1 MSAVKSNLSK
11 EQERMLCSMFDRAKL
26 SLLFKASVHGYSGSS
41 FHQKCDNQGPTITVA
56 YNNSGLVYGG
66 YVSKDF
72 AQTGQDVYDEK
83 AFLFSLDCRSEDI
96 ILRQVPVTNGQ
107 PAFNDGAYS
116 PNFGSL
122 YNNSNNVFSNP
133 GNYFD
138 SLQPQPQC
146 SFYNVNTGPNFG
158 GLVFLNNN
166 GTQVSSKPGTFYNF
180 DPALIHGNDLN
191 LIELEVYRVEDS
203 GNHLEKPW
211 RNIDWSPG
219 KRKELMETIKSWK
232 PIITSVSKAQVLLVG
247 PVGAGKSSFFNSLS
261 SVFRGHV
268 TSQAVT
274 GSAGTSVTTKF
285 HTYPVMSDKSRKP
298 LPLILCDT
306 MGLEGD
312 VNAGLDMED
321 ITSILQGHVQ
331 DRYQFNP
338 LVPLQE
344 EAPGFRKAAYVK
356 DKIHCLVY
364 VIDSSKVK
372 LLPEKML
379 EKFAAIRRKANLLG
393 IPQLVLLTMVDEACS
408 LVAENL
414 QKVYQSL
421 YIEKMMREAAALLGV
436 SLSAVIPVK
445 NYSRELELH
454 SDIDV
459 LLLSAVIQIIRAAE
473 SYFDDIYQ
481 DAEEETT

>member
-1 MSAVKSNLSK
+1 MSDVRSRLTKK
-11 EQERMLCSMFDRAKL
+11 QEGVLCSMFFGSARL
-26 SLLFKASVHGYSGSS
+26 SLLFKASVQSYNYSV
-41 FHQKCDNQGPTITVA
+41 FHQKCDRQGPTLTVA
-56 YNNSGLVYGG
+56 YNNAGFIFGG
-66 YVSKDF
+66 FISKDF
-72 AQTGQDVYDEK
+72 AQTGSNLKDDK
-83 AFLFSLDCRSEDI
+83 AFLYGLDSRGD
-96 ILRQVPVTNGQ
+96 N
-107 PAFNDGAYS
+107 
-116 PNFGSL
+116 
-122 YNNSNNVFSNP
+122 
-133 GNYFD
+133 
-138 SLQPQPQC
+138 LQPHRVHVIDGQC
-146 SFYNVNTGPNFG
+146 SFSDVSSGPNFG
-158 GLVFLNNN
+158 GLVFLDN
-166 GTQVSSKPGTFYNF
+166 GTQVYSNPGTLYNF

-219 KRKELMETIKSWK
+219 KRKELMESIKSWK

-285 HTYPVMSDKSRKP
+285 RTYPVMSDKSRKP

-312 VNAGLDMED
+312 VNAGLDIGD

-393 IPQLVLLTMVDEACS
+393 IPQLVLLTKVDEACS

-421 YIEKMMREAAALLGV
+421 YIEKMVTYTIYFYSWDVHFYHNNLGHILSLYVENVPPYDRVCSCYFRVCSNTNRQIKTGTFIVSVSRCERPPPSLV
-436 SLSAVIPVK
+436 SLCRP
-445 NYSRELELH
+445 
-454 SDIDV
+454 
-459 LLLSAVIQIIRAAE
+459 
-473 SYFDDIYQ
+473 
-481 DAEEETT
+481 

>member
-96 ILRQVPVTNGQ
+96 ILRQ
-107 PAFNDGAYS
+107 
-116 PNFGSL
+116 
-122 YNNSNNVFSNP
+122 
-133 GNYFD
+133 
-138 SLQPQPQC
+138 C

-191 LIELEVYRVEDS
+191 LIELEVYREIKYAHFS
-203 GNHLEKPW
+203 
-211 RNIDWSPG
+211 
-219 KRKELMETIKSWK
+219 ELMETIKSWK

-331 DRYQFNP
+331 DRYQ
-338 LVPLQE
+338 V
-344 EAPGFRKAAYVK
+344 
-356 DKIHCLVY
+356 
-364 VIDSSKVK
+364 SS
-372 LLPEKML
+372 
-379 EKFAAIRRKANLLG
+379 
-393 IPQLVLLTMVDEACS
+393 
-408 LVAENL
+408 
-414 QKVYQSL
+414 Y
-421 YIEKMMREAAALLGV
+421 
-436 SLSAVIPVK
+436 
-445 NYSRELELH
+445 H
-454 SDIDV
+454 
-459 LLLSAVIQIIRAAE
+459 
-473 SYFDDIYQ
+473 
-481 DAEEETT
+481 